1 MLDID
6 RLRTDFPILG
16 ETVRGLP
23 LIYFDNA
30 ATTQKPRVVIDAQS
44 EYYRRSNANVHRASH
59 CLSSRAT
66 EAFEQAR
73 ENVARFIGAASPREI
88 IWTRGATEAINL
100 VAHSYGRSQLH
111 AGDLVLVSTLEH
123 HANIVPWQLLAQ
135 QIGARL
141 EAIPLLDDGSLDQ
154 AAYHQLLQQ
163 GPRLVALTHASNA
176 LGTLNPVAQMTRAA
190 QAAGARVLIDGAQ
203 STPHLT
209 IDVQALGCDFFVFSG
224 HKVFGPTGIGALW
237 ARESLLDAMPP
248 WQAGGE
254 MIEHVSFEGTRFAGL
269 PFKFEAGTP
278 NIAGVIGLDAAIG
291 YLQQFD
297 RSALEAHEMQLLAR
311 ALELCSEIPGF
322 VPVGNAPRRVSLMS
336 FCIDGMHQQDLGL
349 LLDQQGIA
357 VRAGHHCAMPLM
369 QRLGLPGTL
378 RASFAFYN
386 TLAEVERFAAV
397 LKQIVLEHQA
407 PAHRESPPSE
417 RKQVQAPHPDRE
429 SGPDKQQSPSQGWL
443 QAEPELAAEGL
454 LQRLDAC
461 RGWQARYREIM
472 MLGKNL
478 PALNA
483 AQRSD
488 INRLHGCESHV
499 WLIVDYN
506 GGKLW
511 LQMDSDARV
520 IRGLIALLLAL
531 FNGKR
536 AQQILDFDLQGL
548 FKRLQLMQH
557 LSPSR
562 GNGLKA
568 IVDAIYQHARN
579 HQNGD

>member
-1 MLDID
+1 MPDID
-6 RLRTDFPILG
+6 RLRADFPILG
-16 ETVRGLP
+16 EQVQGLP

-30 ATTQKPRVVIDAQS
+30 ATTQKPRVVIEAQS
-44 EYYRRSNANVHRASH
+44 EYYRHSNANVHRASH

-66 EAFEQAR
+66 EAFERAR

-111 AGDLVLVSTLEH
+111 AGDLILVSTLEH

-135 QIGARL
+135 QMGARI

-154 AAYHQLLQQ
+154 AAYLLLLQQ

-254 MIEHVSFEGTRFAGL
+254 MIEHVSFKGTRFAGL

-297 RSALEAHEMQLLAR
+297 RSALEAHEMQLLTR
-311 ALELCSEIPGF
+311 ALELCSAIPGF
-322 VPVGNAPRRVSLMS
+322 SSVGTAPRRVSLMS
-336 FCIDGMHQQDLGL
+336 FCIDGMHQQDLAL

-386 TLAEVERFAAV
+386 TLAEVEHFAAV

-407 PAHRESPPSE
+407 PAPRDNAPP
-417 RKQVQAPHPDRE
+417 KP
-429 SGPDKQQSPSQGWL
+429 GPQSQQSPQ
-443 QAEPELAAEGL
+443 QEAPELAAAAL
-454 LQRLDAC
+454 LQRLDAS

-472 MLGKNL
+472 LLGKNL
-478 PALNA
+478 PALDV

-488 INRLHGCESHV
+488 SNRLHGCESHV
-499 WLIVDYN
+499 WLIVDYR

-536 AQQILDFDLQGL
+536 PQEILDFDLQGL

-568 IVDAIYQHARN
+568 IVDAIYQHARTRN
-579 HQNGD
+579 SDARG

>member
-1 MLDID
+1 MPNAPMFDID
-6 RLRTDFPILG
+6 RLRADFPILG
-16 ETVRGLP
+16 EQVRGLP

-44 EYYRRSNANVHRASH
+44 EYYRHSNANVHRASH

-66 EAFEQAR
+66 QAFEQAR
-73 ENVARFIGAASPREI
+73 ENVARFIGAAGPREI

-111 AGDLVLVSTLEH
+111 AGDLILVSTLEH

-154 AAYHQLLQQ
+154 AAYKKLLQQ

-176 LGTLNPVAQMTRAA
+176 LGTLNPVVEMTRAA

-203 STPHLT
+203 STPHLS

-224 HKVFGPTGIGALW
+224 HKVFGPTGIGVLW

-254 MIEHVSFEGTRFAGL
+254 MIEHVSFEDTRFAGL

-297 RSALEAHEMQLLAR
+297 RSALEVHEMQLLAR

-322 VPVGNAPRRVSLMS
+322 RPIGTAPRRVSLMS

-386 TLAEVERFAAV
+386 SLAEVERFAAV
-397 LKQIVLEHQA
+397 LRQIVLEHQPPARRDKPPAEPA
-407 PAHRESPPSE
+407 PKNNLNNPP
-417 RKQVQAPHPDRE
+417 
-429 SGPDKQQSPSQGWL
+429 QGAL
-443 QAEPELAAEGL
+443 QAEPERATEAL

-472 MLGKNL
+472 LLGKDL
-478 PALNA
+478 PALDA
-483 AQRSD
+483 TERSD
-488 INRLHGCESHV
+488 SNRLHGCESHV
-499 WLIVDYN
+499 WLIVEYRED
-506 GGKLW
+506 KLW

-531 FNGKR
+531 FNGKSP
-536 AQQILDFDLQGL
+536 QQILSFDLQGL
-548 FKRLQLMQH
+548 FERLQLMQH

-568 IVDAIYQHARN
+568 IVDAIYEHARN
-579 HQNGD
+579 RQDSNTRN

>member
-1 MLDID
+1 MLDIK
-6 RLRTDFPILG
+6 RLRADFPILG
-16 ETVRGLP
+16 EQVRGLP

-30 ATTQKPRVVIDAQS
+30 ATTQKPQVVIDAQS
-44 EYYRRSNANVHRASH
+44 EYYRHSNANVHRASH
-59 CLSSRAT
+59 YLSSRAT

-100 VAHSYGRSQLH
+100 VAHSYGRSQLRS
-111 AGDLVLVSTLEH
+111 GDLILVSTLEH
-123 HANIVPWQLLAQ
+123 HANVVPWQLLAQ

-154 AAYHQLLQQ
+154 TAYLQLLQQ

-176 LGTLNPVAQMTRAA
+176 LGTLNPVTEMTRAA

-203 STPHLT
+203 STPHLC

-237 ARESLLDAMPP
+237 ARESLLETMPP

-254 MIEHVSFEGTRFAGL
+254 MIEHVSFKGTRFAGL

-297 RSALEAHEMQLLAR
+297 RSALESHEKQLLAR
-311 ALELCSEIPGF
+311 ALQLCSDIPGF
-322 VPVGNAPRRVSLMS
+322 RSVGNAAQRVSLMS

-369 QRLGLPGTL
+369 QRLGLAGTL

-386 TLAEVERFAAV
+386 TLAEVEHFAAV

-407 PAHRESPPSE
+407 PARSYSSPSE
-417 RKQVQAPHPDRE
+417 PNP
-429 SGPDKQQSPSQGWL
+429 QSALQPSQGAL
-443 QAEPELAAEGL
+443 ATEPDIGTKAL

-461 RGWQARYREIM
+461 RDWQARYREIM
-472 MLGKNL
+472 LLGKDL
-478 PALNA
+478 PALHI
-483 AQRSD
+483 AQRNDS
-488 INRLHGCESHV
+488 NRLHGCESHV
-499 WLIVDYN
+499 WLTVDYRE
-506 GGKLW
+506 GKLW

-531 FNGKR
+531 FNGKSP
-536 AQQILDFDLQGL
+536 QQILDFDLQGL
-548 FKRLQLMQH
+548 FERLKLMQH

-568 IVDAIYQHARN
+568 IVDAIYQHARSR
-579 HQNGD
+579 QDSDSRS

>member
-6 RLRTDFPILG
+6 RLRADFPILG
-16 ETVRGLP
+16 EQVQGLP

-30 ATTQKPRVVIDAQS
+30 ATTQKPRVVIEAQS
-44 EYYRRSNANVHRASH
+44 EYYRHSNANVHRASH

-66 EAFEQAR
+66 EAFERAR

-111 AGDLVLVSTLEH
+111 AGDLILVSTLEH

-135 QIGARL
+135 QMGARI

-154 AAYHQLLQQ
+154 AAYLLLLQQ

-254 MIEHVSFEGTRFAGL
+254 MIEHVSFKGTRFAGL

-297 RSALEAHEMQLLAR
+297 RSALEAHEMQLLTR
-311 ALELCSEIPGF
+311 ALELCRAIPGF
-322 VPVGNAPRRVSLMS
+322 SSVGTAPRRVSLMS
-336 FCIDGMHQQDLGL
+336 FCIDGMHQQDLAL

-386 TLAEVERFAAV
+386 TLAEVEHFAAV

-407 PAHRESPPSE
+407 PAPRGNAPP
-417 RKQVQAPHPDRE
+417 KP
-429 SGPDKQQSPSQGWL
+429 GPQSQQSPQ
-443 QAEPELAAEGL
+443 QEAPELAAAAL
-454 LQRLDAC
+454 LQRLDAS

-472 MLGKNL
+472 LLGKNL
-478 PALNA
+478 PALDV

-488 INRLHGCESHV
+488 SNRLHGCESHV
-499 WLIVDYN
+499 WLIVDYR

-536 AQQILDFDLQGL
+536 PQEILDFDLQGL

-568 IVDAIYQHARN
+568 IVDAIYQHARTRN
-579 HQNGD
+579 SDARG